1 MTVSL
6 KILTEDVLVEHPAL
20 HGLAADVPQLEG
32 AVLVGRHSR
41 PLEIK
46 VHSCCRAVVLTVNI
60 RRVSGRDFPIQFPYN
75 QDEVF

>member
-6 KILTEDVLVEHPAL
+6 EILTEDVLVQHPAL

-46 VHSCCRAVVLTVNI
+46 IHSCGRVVVLTVNI
-60 RRVSGRDFPIQFPYN
+60 RRVSATDFLIQFP
-75 QDEVF
+75 